1 MSEQNAY
8 QSKEIIF
15 CNDPAS
21 TSADRS
27 YYFFSGTPLVRLG
40 KDSSIT
46 SPIKVLAK
54 A

>member
-8 QSKEIIF
+8 QSKKIIF

-21 TSADRS
+21 TLADRN
-27 YYFFSGTPLVRLG
+27 YYFFSVTPLVRLG

-46 SPIKVLAK
+46 SPIKFLAK

>member
-8 QSKEIIF
+8 QSKKIIF
-15 CNDPAS
+15 CNDPAI
-21 TSADRS
+21 TLADRS
-27 YYFFSGTPLVRLG
+27 YYFFSGTPFVRLG